1 MSPADT
7 LVPDRLARDI
17 AGAVS
22 RLSAEW
28 PRLAGAKLL
37 MTGGTGFI
45 GRWLLEMLRAADLEQ
60 GLGLEVMVLSRD
72 PDAFVRKAPH
82 LADHSGF
89 RLVPG
94 DVRGFEAGQ
103 GDFTHVIHAAA
114 DASAALNEA
123 DPLAMFDTAVEGTRQ
138 VLQLARKC
146 RVTRVLMLSSGA
158 VYGAQPWDMTHVA
171 EDWTGGPD
179 LSSHRSAYAEG
190 KRAAEMLGTIYR
202 QQHGMDVGIARIF
215 TVLGPLLPLDT
226 HFAAGNFLRDAMA
239 GKAVTVNGDG
249 RAVRSYLYAAD
260 LAEWLWAMLLRAPV
274 NATYNLGS
282 EQGVSLGELAE
293 RTARLIG
300 NGRHEILGQADAG
313 WNPGRYVPSTA
324 KIRRELGVSETVD
337 LDKALRRTA
346 AWNGWNA

>member
-1 MSPADT
+1 MAATVPQSDLVQAFARMAAD
-7 LVPDRLARDI
+7 
-17 AGAVS
+17 
-22 RLSAEW
+22 W
-28 PRLAGAKLL
+28 PRLKRARMLI
-37 MTGGTGFI
+37 TGGTGFV
-45 GRWLLEMLRAADLEQ
+45 GRWLLEMLCHADTA
-60 GLGLEVMVLSRD
+60 LGLDLRVTVLSRD
-72 PDAFVRKAPH
+72 PAGFAARAPH
-82 LADHSGF
+82 LAGHPGLS
-89 RLVPG
+89 LVDG
-94 DVRGFEAGQ
+94 DVRSFTAGT
-103 GDFTHVIHAAA
+103 GDYTHVIHAAA

-123 DPLAMFDTAVEGTRQ
+123 DPLAMFETVVDGTRH
-138 VLQLARKC
+138 VLQMARKC
-146 RVTRVLMLSSGA
+146 RANRVLMLSSGA

-190 KRAAEMLGTIYR
+190 KRAVEMLGAIYR

-239 GKAVTVNGDG
+239 GKTVTVNGDG

-260 LAEWLWAMLLRAPV
+260 LAEWLWAMLLRAPA

-282 EQGVSLGELAE
+282 EHGVSIAELAE

-300 NGRHEILGQADAG
+300 TGRHEILGKADAG

-324 KIRRELGVSETVD
+324 KIRGELGLSPSVD
-337 LDKALRRTA
+337 LDEALRRTA